1 LAYIYACVFLC
12 FVPILCSG
20 AAYGVVKLQNGRRR
34 KLKLRQEEH
43 DQGKSVDK
51 MAVKEWLHQNHK
63 RVVKLKFGP
72 EQNIFTVNRKGEKLR
87 KADFSGVDAV
97 TVEETADTRKKPMVL
112 IRVSEHYLSN
122 HTSFFL

>member
-1 LAYIYACVFLC
+1 
-12 FVPILCSG
+12 VPILCAG

-34 KLKLRQEEH
+34 RLKMRQEEN
-43 DQGKSVDK
+43 DKGKSVDK

-72 EQNIFTVNRKGEKLR
+72 EQSVFTVDRKGEKLR
-87 KADFSGVDAV
+87 KADFSGADSI

-112 IRVSEHYLSN
+112 IRVSRK
-122 HTSFFL
+122 